1 MANDDSKP
9 RRRGSGA
16 RRGGDRQ
23 KLGND
28 PLAWMNEESS
38 ETTTAATA
46 EPDSDETP
54 ERSETADNTKQHDG
68 SSNMAASNKQS
79 ASQDQVTVSR
89 EEWDEIFRFKLAM
102 DTATTAFMK
111 TRPDGTIEY
120 LNEPMSRL
128 MMEHEQEIAQEV
140 RGFRG
145 NDLEGQ
151 VLTDVLPQFRALAR
165 QMERTRENAMEE
177 VIDIGDLHFRVY
189 ITGEDSDQGEFL
201 GNTLEW
207 FDQTEEKNRADDQ
220 AKAQK
225 DIGELIRKVKEGS
238 LDERID
244 TGEMDDGFIKE
255 LSEDINAVIDA
266 AQKPTQEVIRVM
278 QKVADGNLREKMQ
291 GEFQGEFGRLQDA
304 VNESIDALREIVDQV
319 VESTNSIDSA
329 AKEISQGNQDLSQR
343 TEEQASSLEETAS
356 SMEEITSTVKQNADN
371 AQESNQLATAAR
383 EKAERGGEIAKQVV
397 TAMGEIKSSSGEIS
411 DIITVI
417 DEIAFQTNLLALN
430 AAVEAARAGEHGRG
444 FGVVAA
450 EVRNL
455 AQRSASAAKDIK
467 KLIKNSTEKVEHGT
481 KLVDES
487 TETLN
492 EIISSV
498 QTVTDKIAEIAAASN
513 QQSTGIDE
521 INKAVSQLDE
531 VTQQNAA
538 LVEEAAAA
546 AESLDEQST
555 SLLDVMSFFSA
566 AQGAGGNA
574 SATPSAQKSSAG
586 TQGKATRQ
594 PVGGAAKPASKDT
607 AQKQTAARKAPSDDD
622 TEWEEF

>member
-28 PLAWMNEESS
+28 PLAWMNEQSS
-38 ETTTAATA
+38 DTPAA
-46 EPDSDETP
+46 EPENNGTT
-54 ERSETADNTKQHDG
+54 ETADNTTQHDG
-68 SSNMAASNKQS
+68 SSDMAASDKQS

-89 EEWDEIFRFKLAM
+89 AEWDEIFRFKLAM

-111 TRPDGTIEY
+111 TGPDGTIEY

-128 MMEHEQEIAQEV
+128 MMKHEQEIAQEV

-145 NDLEGQ
+145 TDLKGQ
-151 VLTDVLPQFRALAR
+151 MLTDVLPQFRALTR
-165 QMERTRENAMEE
+165 QMERTREGAIEE
-177 VIDIGDLHFRVY
+177 QIDIGDLHFQVF

-207 FDQTEEKNRADDQ
+207 FDITAERKREQDE
-220 AKAQK
+220 AKAIS
-225 DIGELIRKVKEGS
+225 DLREVISKVTEGRLS
-238 LDERID
+238 ERLNTDEML
-244 TGEMDDGFIKE
+244 EGFIRN
-255 LSEDINAVIDA
+255 LSIDINTVIDA
-266 AQKPTQEVIRVM
+266 AQGPTKEVIRIM
-278 QKVADGNLREKMQ
+278 QNVAEGNLQEKME
-291 GEFQGEFGRLQDA
+291 GEFMGDFGRLQDN
-304 VNESIDALREIVDQV
+304 VNETIDVLRSIVEKVT
-319 VESTNSIDSA
+319 ESTNSIDSA
-329 AKEISQGNQDLSQR
+329 AKEIAKGNQDLSQR

-356 SMEEITSTVKQNADN
+356 SMEEMTSTVKQNADN

-383 EKAERGGEIAKQVV
+383 EKAERGGELAKQVV
-397 TAMGEIKSSSGEIS
+397 DAMSDIKTSSSEIS

-467 KLIKNSTEKVEHGT
+467 KLIKDSTEKVEHGT
-481 KLVDES
+481 KLVDDS

-492 EIISSV
+492 EIISGV

-513 QQSTGIDE
+513 QQSSGIDE
-521 INKAVSQLDE
+521 INQAVSQLDE

-546 AESLDEQST
+546 AESLDEQAT
-555 SLLDVMSFFSA
+555 HMVDLMSFFEGTGNSGA
-566 AQGAGGNA
+566 QSVAQGPARTGSSSGSA
-574 SATPSAQKSSAG
+574 SAGQSQGRQSRQQKS
-586 TQGKATRQ
+586 TQ
-594 PVGGAAKPASKDT
+594 
-607 AQKQTAARKAPSDDD
+607 DDD
-622 TEWEEF
+622 DGEWAEF